1 MKKSLL
7 TLMLIIVSIIAVAC
21 GSEED
26 QSNQESSEASSGSSS
41 NQTTEE
47 QLVSEEEK
55 VKNDKTVA
63 TINGTEINGVAYNQM
78 YSTVKSTLQQ
88 SGQDTEDTDSLKEQT
103 LTELINQELIRQDA
117 VEQGIKVDDE
127 QIQSQVDSLK
137 DQYGDQFSTVLKSS
151 GLTEETYKKQLK
163 QNALSTKYM
172 KSEFD
177 IKVSD
182 EEIQQYYDSLK
193 EQSEKEIPAL
203 EQVKGR
209 IEQMLFS
216 QKQQEK
222 KDQIQ
227 AKIDE
232 LKSNAK
238 IEKLI

>member
-26 QSNQESSEASSGSSS
+26 QSSQESSEGSSDSSS
-41 NQTTEE
+41 NQTEQ

-55 VKNDKTVA
+55 VENDKTVA

-88 SGQDTEDTDSLKEQT
+88 SGQDTEDTDTLKDQT

-117 VEQGIKVDDE
+117 VEQGIEVDDE

-177 IKVSD
+177 INVSD

-203 EQVKGR
+203 EQVKGQ

-227 AKIDE
+227 SKIDE
-232 LKSNAK
+232 LKNNAE